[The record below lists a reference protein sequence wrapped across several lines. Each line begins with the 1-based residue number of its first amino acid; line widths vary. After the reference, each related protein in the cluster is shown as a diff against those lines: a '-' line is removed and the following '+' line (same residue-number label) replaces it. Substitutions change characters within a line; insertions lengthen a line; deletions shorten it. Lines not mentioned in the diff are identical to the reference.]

1 MPSAILFDAV
11 GTLIYPH
18 PPVAAVYA
26 AAGLRLGI
34 EVAENELQTR
44 FLTAFARQEAI
55 DRQQFGLKTS
65 ADRERHRWREIVG
78 DVFADAAPSVS
89 RREELF
95 HSLWNHFAQP
105 ESWRTYD
112 DVAPCWK
119 ALEARG
125 LTIAITSNFD
135 ERLERIV
142 ERIAPLNRAKRIY
155 LSATIGYRK
164 PSTDFFRAVE
174 VDLGLQSTE
183 LISVGDDVENDH
195 SGAQAAGWHAILV
208 DRSGAHGSQSTH
220 TIDSLAKLPA
230 AVPLEIR

>member
-26 AAGLRLGI
+26 AAGRRFGV
-34 EVAENELQTR
+34 EVAENELQVR
-44 FLTAFARQEAI
+44 FRTAFARQEAI
-55 DRQQFGLKTS
+55 DRQTYGLKTS

-95 HSLWNHFAQP
+95 HALWNHFAQP

-112 DVAPCWK
+112 DVDPCWQ

-125 LTIAITSNFD
+125 LTIAVASNFD
-135 ERLERIV
+135 DRLDRIV
-142 ERIAPLNRAKRIY
+142 ERIAPLNRAKRIFI
-155 LSATIGYRK
+155 SATIGYRK

-174 VDLGLQSTE
+174 VELGLQSAE
-183 LISVGDDVENDH
+183 LLSVGDDVENDYR
-195 SGAQAAGWHAILV
+195 GAQAAGWHAILV
-208 DRSGAHGSQSTH
+208 DRSGTQRSPEMH
-220 TIDSLAKLPA
+220 TIASLAELPA
-230 AVPLEIR
+230 EMP